1 MTNSAPGGEYFG
13 VDRVTGRGFRS
24 AIDITRPANVTA
36 YAAGAVIGTGAGDD
50 AILTLPNVGPTGG
63 FVIVQ
68 SIELVLGIS
77 AVPSGMSGFR
87 LHFFSSKP
95 TTSAA
100 NASVFDLAAA
110 DRSAYICYIDMPAPQ
125 DLGATCFSQV
135 DLPGKLI
142 RLAPGSAALFCQL
155 QASSGFTPAAN
166 SEVYSLRVKT
176 LEVGL

>member
-24 AIDITRPANVTA
+24 AIDITRPGNTTA
-36 YAAGAVIGTGAGDD
+36 YPAGGLIGTGTGDD
-50 AILTLPNVGPTGG
+50 AILTLPSVGPTGG

-87 LHFFSSKP
+87 MHFFSSKP
-95 TTSAA
+95 TVSAA
-100 NASVFDLAAA
+100 NASAFDLAAA
-110 DRSAYICYIDMPAPQ
+110 DRGAYICYIDMPAPQ
-125 DLGATCFSQV
+125 DLGATCFSQT

-142 RLAPGSAALFCQL
+142 RLAPGSGSLFCEL
-155 QASSGFTPAAN
+155 QTTGGFTPAAS
-166 SEVYSLRVKT
+166 SEVYNLRVKT